1 MNETI
6 RTLFVTS
13 NPNRAEEVISSI
25 RTRGSAIRP
34 EQVSGSD
41 ALAEA
46 LEGRRFDVIV
56 LIEPGL
62 ALTREHVDAALHASG
77 RRTPLVIMTERPEPA
92 RIDDYEAGAYAVV
105 DHELHE
111 LAGILAVR
119 AAEQFQLRQ
128 RMGRMD
134 ASLQESERRCQLLLD
149 NSRDAIA
156 YVHEGMHIYA
166 NASWRERFG
175 IADPEE
181 VEGLPLMDLIAPESR
196 DELKGL
202 LRRFQ
207 SGEEGDQ
214 THQAFQL
221 QAFDGTPFEA
231 NLRLSTASV
240 EGEACTQVL
249 LDSAQEDP
257 ELAEKIDYLSQRDLV
272 TGLYNRQH
280 FSGMIETAQS
290 QAAQSEKPFA
300 LVTLAVDR
308 FPEIRANVGMSASD
322 LLLADIG
329 KLIEDHFPDPAIAAR
344 LEAEHFGIVVP
355 DTRRNEV
362 EARIHGLMEAVTGR
376 VFELGNASTNC
387 SLSAGIVIADETAVD
402 TEELLTHADRALQ
415 EAVEAGGGNH
425 RFFRPAEGEMTQ
437 AQNDQQWKLR
447 IQDALEHNRLELL
460 YQPIVNLHGAD
471 RPRYS
476 VFVRLR
482 DAEGHIHE
490 PDAFL
495 PSAERTEM
503 AAPIDRWV
511 LKTALQMLAEQL
523 KKDPTTQFFLKLTN
537 GSLGDPSVVSWLHD
551 DLHGMRIP
559 ADNVVVE
566 LKEPTVVTHL
576 KPAIHVARGLQE
588 MHGHLCIDDFGSGLN
603 PFQLLQHLEADHIK
617 LDPSYVKNLAESE
630 ENQQLIRE
638 HTDAAHAKGKQ
649 VIVPYV
655 EDAGVLAVLYS
666 LNVNLVQGYFLQ
678 APMPAPTFDFTST

>member
-6 RTLFVTS
+6 RTLFVTN

-25 RTRGSAIRP
+25 RTHGSAIRP
-34 EQVSGSD
+34 EQVATSD
-41 ALAEA
+41 ALAAA
-46 LEGRRFDVIV
+46 LEERRFDVIV
-56 LIEPGL
+56 LIEPDFGL
-62 ALTREHVDAALHASG
+62 SREHVDEALHASG
-77 RRTPLVIMTERPEPA
+77 RRTPLVILTERPEGE
-92 RIDDYEAGAYAVV
+92 RLEDYVAGAHAVV

-111 LAGILAVR
+111 LAGILTVR

-175 IADPEE
+175 IADPED

-196 DELKGL
+196 DELKAL

-207 SGEEGDQ
+207 NGEEGEQ
-214 THQAFQL
+214 AHQAFQL
-221 QAFDGTPFEA
+221 QSFDGSPFEA

-249 LDSAQEDP
+249 LDSTQEDP

-280 FSGMIETAQS
+280 FTGMIETVQG
-290 QAAQSEKPFA
+290 QAAQTEKPFA
-300 LVTLAVDR
+300 LITLAVDR
-308 FPEIRANVGMSASD
+308 FTDIRATVGMSASD

-329 KLIEDHFPDPAIAAR
+329 KLIEDHFPEPAIAAR
-344 LEAEHFGIVVP
+344 LEAEHFGILVP

-362 EARIHGLMEAVTGR
+362 ESRIHGLMEAVTGR
-376 VFELGNASTNC
+376 VFELSNASTNC
-387 SLSAGIVIADETAVD
+387 TLSIGVVIADETAVD
-402 TEELLTHADRALQ
+402 TEELVSQADRALQ
-415 EAVEAGGGNH
+415 EAVEAGGGAH

-437 AQNDQQWKLR
+437 GQLDQQWKLR
-447 IQDALEHNRLELL
+447 IQDALDHDRLQLL
-460 YQPIVNLHGAD
+460 YQPIVNLHGND

-476 VFVRLR
+476 VFVRLQ
-482 DAEGHIHE
+482 DSEGHIHE
-490 PDAFL
+490 PEAFL
-495 PSAERTEM
+495 PSAERTDM
-503 AAPIDRWV
+503 AQPIDRWI
-511 LKTALQMLAEQL
+511 LKAALGVLAEQL
-523 KKDPTTQFFLKLTN
+523 KQDPGTQFFLKLTT
-537 GSLGDPSVVSWLHD
+537 GSLGDPSVVTWLHD
-551 DLHGMRIP
+551 DLHALRIP

-576 KPAIHVARGLQE
+576 KPAIHVGRGLQE
-588 MHGHLCIDDFGSGLN
+588 MHGHLCIDDFGNGLN

-638 HTDAAHAKGKQ
+638 HIETAHAKGKQ

-655 EDAGVLAVLYS
+655 EDASVLAVLYS
-666 LNVNLVQGYFLQ
+666 LNANLVQGYFLQ